1 MVLVWND
8 LAKGDTE
15 LAAGL
20 VAFNAL
26 YQLFLYSIKVMK
38 NQPLW
43 HLLPEVMT
51 LNSQVWI
58 YIRIVQRGLIQ
69 TLT

>member
-26 YQLFLYSIKVMK
+26 FQLFLYSIKVMK